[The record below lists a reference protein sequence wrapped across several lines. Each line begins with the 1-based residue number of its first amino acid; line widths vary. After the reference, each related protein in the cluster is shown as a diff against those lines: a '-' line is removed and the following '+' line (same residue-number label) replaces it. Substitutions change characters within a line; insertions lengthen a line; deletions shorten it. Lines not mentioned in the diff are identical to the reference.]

1 MGNRMISKK
10 EYERITR
17 QNETK
22 PKYVQPSVKMT
33 KKTRDNIGQLILGIA
48 MITIGYIFLKY
59 NSTNY
64 MEFFWGGEVIPIVL
78 LFIALIYCA
87 EWLTRVELVT
97 YTHIPKEIEAPH
109 SKGNKGTPVAF
120 NYILFK
126 WGRFLFKYRWRK

>member
-1 MGNRMISKK
+1 MLMGNRMISKK

-22 PKYVQPSVKMT
+22 PKYVQPTIKMT

-48 MITIGYIFLKY
+48 MISIGYVFLKY

-78 LFIALIYCA
+78 LFMALIYCA
-87 EWLTRVELVT
+87 DWLNHVEVVPNKI
-97 YTHIPKEIEAPH
+97 IPKEIETPH
-109 SKGNKGTPVAF
+109 GKGKPIAF

-126 WGRFLFKYRWRK
+126 WGRFLFKYKWRK